1 MKNETKKSTNAA
13 LLRQKAEEFLKEKQS
28 EKLVSLTEIET
39 IKLLYE
45 LEVHQIELEMQKEE
59 LQLAKENAESNAEKY
74 TNLYD
79 YAPAGYF
86 TLDSDGE
93 ICELNFNAAKMLNKE
108 RSKLINSNFKFFIA
122 SETRSLFIDF
132 LENVSDTKT
141 KQNCEVRLVIN
152 EEPSAFV
159 HIEGI
164 LLENEKKC
172 LLTVIDISK
181 LKKGEIELKGAL
193 NEIIELKQQLEAEN
207 IYLKEELKL
216 EGSFNEI
223 VGSSKL
229 LKKTLK
235 LVEQV
240 AKTNSTVLIMGESG
254 TGKELIAKAI
264 HNASDRK
271 NKPLIKVN
279 CSALPA
285 ELIESELF
293 GHEKGAFT
301 SAINRKIGRFEL
313 ANGGTIFLDEIGDLP
328 IGLQSRLLRVLQE
341 SEFDRV
347 GGEVTIKVDVRVI
360 TATNRDLK
368 EEILNGNFR
377 EDLYYRLN
385 VFPIICPPLRD
396 RVDDIPNLVHHFVNK
411 YNHKVNN
418 KIKTINQETIKRLM
432 KHTWPGNI
440 RELEHVI
447 ERALITNQGD
457 QLRLGRWFVE
467 NDTDNGI
474 SDELN
479 TLAVIDRGY
488 IIKVL
493 EKTNWKIRG
502 KNGASEILGLKPT
515 TLESRM
521 KKMDIRR

>member
-1 MKNETKKSTNAA
+1 MKNETIKSTYAEFI
-13 LLRQKAEEFLKEKQS
+13 RRKAEGLLKEKYS
-28 EKLVSLTEIET
+28 AKTGSTEKIDT
-39 IKLLYE
+39 IKLMYE
-45 LEVHQIELEMQKEE
+45 LEVHEIELEMQKEE
-59 LQLAKENAESNAEKY
+59 LQHAKEKAETNAEKY

-86 TLDSDGE
+86 TLNSDGE
-93 ICELNFNAAKMLNKE
+93 ICELNFSAAKMLNKE
-108 RSKLINSNFKFFIA
+108 RSKLINSNFKIFIA
-122 SETRSLFIDF
+122 SKTRSIFVDF
-132 LENVSDTKT
+132 LDEVSDTKT
-141 KQNCEVRLVIN
+141 KQSCEVWLAIN
-152 EEPSAFV
+152 EKPSAFV

-164 LLENEKKC
+164 LLENEKKY

-181 LKKGEIELKGAL
+181 SKQGEIDLKGAL
-193 NEIIELKQQLEAEN
+193 NEIVELKQRLEAEN
-207 IYLKEELKL
+207 IYLKEVLKL
-216 EGSFNEI
+216 EGSFLDI
-223 VGSSKL
+223 VGSNKSFVKI
-229 LKKTLK
+229 LK
-235 LVEQV
+235 LVKQV
-240 AKTNSTVLIMGESG
+240 AKTDTTVLVLGESG

-285 ELIESELF
+285 QLIESELF

-341 SEFDRV
+341 SEFERV
-347 GGEVTIKVDVRVI
+347 GGEVTIKVDVRIV
-360 TATNRDLK
+360 TATNRNLK

-385 VFPIICPPLRD
+385 VFPITCPPLRD
-396 RVDDIPNLVHHFVNK
+396 RVDDIPSLVHHFVNK
-411 YNHKVNN
+411 YNPKVNN
-418 KIKTINQETIKRLM
+418 KIKTVHQKTIERLM
-432 KHTWPGNI
+432 KYKWPGNI

-457 QLRLGRWFVE
+457 QLRLGSWFVE
-467 NDTDNGI
+467 NDTDNVI
-474 SDELN
+474 PDELH
-479 TLAVIDRGY
+479 TLEVMDRDY

-493 EKTNWKIRG
+493 EKTNWRIRG

-515 TLESRM
+515 TLESRI
-521 KKMDIRR
+521 KKMDISR